1 MTLGRFL
8 IFFVLGLVIA
18 WVAHWTWLYLILALA
33 AAWVIYRL
41 IRR

>member
-8 IFFVLGLVIA
+8 IFFVLGLVISWIA
-18 WVAHWTWLYLILALA
+18 QWTWLYWMLALA

>member
-18 WVAHWTWLYLILALA
+18 WIAQWTWLYWILTLA

>member
-18 WVAHWTWLYLILALA
+18 GVAQWTWLYWILALA

>member
-8 IFFVLGLVIA
+8 IFFVFGLVIA
-18 WVAHWTWLYLILALA
+18 WVAQWIWLYWMLALA